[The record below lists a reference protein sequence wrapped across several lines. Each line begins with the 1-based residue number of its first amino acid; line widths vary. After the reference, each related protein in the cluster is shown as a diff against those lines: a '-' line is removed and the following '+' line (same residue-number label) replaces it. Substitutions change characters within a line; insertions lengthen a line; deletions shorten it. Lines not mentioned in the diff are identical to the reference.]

1 MSENPLPDN
10 RPAPS
15 RQSKAAAPMIARKRA
30 EDLPARLII
39 FRRDDY

>member
-10 RPAPS
+10 RPDPS
-15 RQSKAAAPMIARKRA
+15 RQSKAAPMIARKRA

>member
-10 RPAPS
+10 RPDPS
-15 RQSKAAAPMIARKRA
+15 RQSKAAAPMIARKRT